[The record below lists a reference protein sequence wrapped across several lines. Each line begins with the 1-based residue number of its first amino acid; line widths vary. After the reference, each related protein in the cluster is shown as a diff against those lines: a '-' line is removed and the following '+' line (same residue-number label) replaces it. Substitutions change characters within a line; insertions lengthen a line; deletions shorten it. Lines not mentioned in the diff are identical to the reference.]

1 LRRQTAAAPTI
12 RKYLMKKSTLKP
24 TPKHEAPVFENKV
37 RQRRSGKAVT
47 PPKGKTRD
55 NIFSKSRDTREDRS
69 ARQMKTS
76 HSSQTLSRGTR
87 S

>member
-1 LRRQTAAAPTI
+1 
-12 RKYLMKKSTLKP
+12 MKKLPAKGSAKP
-24 TPKHEAPVFENKV
+24 EPPKFENKV
-37 RQRRSGKAVT
+37 RQRPSGKAVT

-76 HSSQTLSRGTR
+76 QSSQTLSRGTR
-87 S
+87 R